1 MTTLAEKIVLKMN
14 VIAFNSNE
22 NNEVGDIY
30 PTENDYIETIA
41 YGLVHGWTPDPK
53 VFTTIEIEFINNLI

>member
-1 MTTLAEKIVLKMN
+1 MTTAETIVSKMN
-14 VIAFNSNE
+14 VLAFNSNE

-41 YGLVHGWTPDPK
+41 YGLVHGWTPDP
-53 VFTTIEIEFINNLI
+53 TMYTSEEIEYINSI